1 MNRFFLIFFP
11 FLLFAIPLRF
21 PHTFK
26 LQKDQ
31 FFKMKVYYLNFVYDF
46 KMRWTLYIN
55 GVITILYNYDSFP
68 RQVELQKVFSQD
80 AFKVYVARIPDN
92 SPYFYIK
99 FDNFNGKIATFTIY
113 LFNDKKHKV
122 KADINE

>member
-1 MNRFFLIFFP
+1 MNKFFLIFFP
-11 FLLFAIPLRF
+11 FLLFAVPLRF
-21 PHTFK
+21 PYTIK

-80 AFKVYVARIPDN
+80 AFKIDIARIPDN